1 MLFINYFITASII
14 LLFLSAFYWL
24 FLRRETF
31 FGWNRMVLLTIIGLS
46 CLFPLLPT
54 PQISFYS
61 DGFQGAQ
68 QILNEVTQVLETEVV
83 STSLTKDTS
92 DQLNPGQN
100 ASSISFIDILI
111 FIYWVGFALLGVRFF
126 IQLLSIFQQI
136 KKADINKGKRYHLA
150 SIQKDIAPFSF
161 WKYIF
166 LNPNKYNEEQFEQIL
181 QHEKVHVR
189 FRHTYDI
196 LLAECFTIVLW
207 FNPFAWLIRFF
218 INQNIEFQV
227 DRTILDQGEDRKVYQ
242 YHLLQIAVPNFPLSI
257 TTNYNQSLIKN
268 RVIMMN
274 LKKSSLNVALKYLL
288 LLPFTVLVLAGI
300 NARITQFPSSFSTE
314 TNNAVD
320 LSQFEE
326 GDGIY
331 FIMSFNIS
339 MAELE
344 RAMKDLEKY
353 GLKMTI
359 KDLERNSQG
368 KISSISITVKD
379 VAGSNSNSFSSSGS
393 DTHNKKMYIYRTIGD
408 GDSNMS
414 TGSGDN
420 FDNVREVPP
429 SIRTKLNNLK
439 SGYLIGEI

>member
-1 MLFINYFITASII
+1 MLFINYCITASII
-14 LLFLSAFYWL
+14 LLLLSAFYWL
-24 FLRRETF
+24 LLRRETF
-31 FGWNRMVLLTIIGLS
+31 FGWNRMVLLTIICFT
-46 CLFPLLPT
+46 CLLPLLPI

-61 DGFQGAQ
+61 NDLHEAQ
-68 QILNEVTQVLETEVV
+68 QVLNEITQALETEVI
-83 STSLTKDTS
+83 STSILQES
-92 DQLNPGQN
+92 NEQLNPTKS
-100 ASSISFIDILI
+100 ATSVTSIDIIL
-111 FIYWVGFALLGVRFF
+111 FVYWIGLALFSFRFF
-126 IQLLSIFQQI
+126 IQLLSILQQI
-136 KKADINKGKRYHLA
+136 RKADINKGKRYHLA

-161 WKYIF
+161 GKYIF
-166 LNPNKYNEEQFEQIL
+166 LNPSKYNEEQFEQIL

-189 FRHTYDI
+189 FGHTYDI
-196 LLAECFTIVLW
+196 LLAECFTIFFW
-207 FNPFAWLIRFF
+207 FNPFAWLVRHF

-227 DRTILDQGEDRKVYQ
+227 DQTILDQGEDRKVYQ

-274 LKKSSLNVALKYLL
+274 QKKSSLNVALKYLL
-288 LLPFTVLVLAGI
+288 LLPFTVLVMAGI
-300 NARITQFPSSFSTE
+300 NARITQFPSSFTTE
-314 TNNAVD
+314 MSQPVNI
-320 LSQFEE
+320 SQFEE
-326 GDGIY
+326 GDAIY

-339 MAELE
+339 MAEIE

-359 KDLERNSQG
+359 KDMERDG
-368 KISSISITVKD
+368 KGNISSISITIKD
-379 VAGSNSNSFSSSGS
+379 EVGSNSNSFSSSGS
-393 DTHNKKMYIYRTIGD
+393 GTHNKKMYIYRTIGD